1 MPDTSSWSTRMRSRS
16 LAVLITT
23 AVLAAGAG
31 CSSTPSSGPVQS
43 AGAKAGRVIDDSVI
57 TAKVKAALIGDP
69 VTKAH
74 EISVETFHG
83 TVQLSGFV
91 DSAQSK
97 ARAAELAQ
105 NVEGVKDVK
114 NSLQL
119 QSSNQ

>member
-1 MPDTSSWSTRMRSRS
+1 MRSRS
-16 LAVLITT
+16 FAIVITT
-23 AVLAAGAG
+23 AVLAAAAG
-31 CSSTPSSGPVQS
+31 CSSTPSSGPVETT
-43 AGAKAGRVIDDSVI
+43 AAKAGKYVDDSVI
-57 TAKVKAALIGDP
+57 TAKVKEALIQDP

-91 DSAQSK
+91 DSAESK
-97 ARAAELAQ
+97 TRASQLAH

-119 QSSNQ
+119 QSSNP

>member
-1 MPDTSSWSTRMRSRS
+1 MRNRP
-16 LAVLITT
+16 LAIVITA
-23 AVLAAGAG
+23 AVLATAAG
-31 CSSTPSSGPVQS
+31 CSSTPSSGP
-43 AGAKAGRVIDDSVI
+43 AETTAAKAGRVVDDSVI
-57 TAKVKAALIGDP
+57 TAKVKEALIQDP

-97 ARAAELAQ
+97 TRAGQLAQ
-105 NVEGVKDVK
+105 NVAGVKDVK

>member
-1 MPDTSSWSTRMRSRS
+1 MRSRS
-16 LAVLITT
+16 LAVLFTS
-23 AVLAAGAG
+23 AVLAAAAG
-31 CSSTPSSGPVQS
+31 CSSTPTSGPVQTAS
-43 AGAKAGRVIDDSVI
+43 ANAGRVVDDSVI
-57 TAKVKAALIGDP
+57 TAKVKAALIQDP

-97 ARAAELAQ
+97 ARAGQLAQ
-105 NVEGVKDVK
+105 NVEGVRDVK

-119 QSSNQ
+119 QNLND

>member
-1 MPDTSSWSTRMRSRS
+1 MRNRS
-16 LAVLITT
+16 LAIVVT
-23 AVLAAGAG
+23 AAVFAAAAG
-31 CSSTPSSGPVQS
+31 CSSTPTSGPTETT
-43 AGAKAGRVIDDSVI
+43 AAKAGRVVDDSVI
-57 TAKVKAALIGDP
+57 TAKVKTALIQDP

-97 ARAAELAQ
+97 ARATELAQ

-119 QSSNQ
+119 QSANQ

>member
-1 MPDTSSWSTRMRSRS
+1 MRSRS
-16 LAVLITT
+16 LAVLFTS
-23 AVLAAGAG
+23 AVLAAAAG
-31 CSSTPSSGPVQS
+31 CSSTPNSGPVQTAS
-43 AGAKAGRVIDDSVI
+43 ANAGRVVDDSVI
-57 TAKVKAALIGDP
+57 TAKVKAALIQDP

-97 ARAAELAQ
+97 ARAEQLAQ
-105 NVEGVKDVK
+105 NVEGVRDVK

-119 QSSNQ
+119 QNMSD

>member
-1 MPDTSSWSTRMRSRS
+1 MPDNLLEFLMRSRS
-16 LAVLITT
+16 FAIVITT
-23 AVLAAGAG
+23 AVLAAAAG
-31 CSSTPSSGPVQS
+31 CSSTPSSGPVETT
-43 AGAKAGRVIDDSVI
+43 AAKAGKYVDDSVI
-57 TAKVKAALIGDP
+57 TAKVKEALIQDP

-97 ARAAELAQ
+97 TRAGQLAQ

>member
-1 MPDTSSWSTRMRSRS
+1 MRNRS
-16 LAVLITT
+16 LAIVIAA
-23 AVLAAGAG
+23 AVLATAAG
-31 CSSTPSSGPVQS
+31 CSSTPSAGPVQT

-57 TAKVKAALIGDP
+57 TAKVKEALIQDP

-91 DSAQSK
+91 DSAESK
-97 ARAAELAQ
+97 ARAGQLAQ
-105 NVEGVKDVK
+105 NVNGVKDVK

-119 QSSNQ
+119 QSANQ

>member
-1 MPDTSSWSTRMRSRS
+1 MRSRS
-16 LAVLITT
+16 IAVLITS
-23 AVLAAGAG
+23 AVLAAAAAG
-31 CSSTPSSGPVQS
+31 CSSTPSSGPAQS

-91 DSAQSK
+91 DSAESK
-97 ARAAELAQ
+97 ARASQLAS
-105 NVEGVKDVK
+105 NVEGVRDVK

>member
-1 MPDTSSWSTRMRSRS
+1 MRSRL
-16 LAVLITT
+16 LAVFVTS
-23 AVLAAGAG
+23 AVLAVAAG
-31 CSSTPSSGPVQS
+31 CSSTRSSGP
-43 AGAKAGRVIDDSVI
+43 AETTAAKAGRVVDDSVI
-57 TAKVKAALIGDP
+57 TAKVKAALIQDP

-97 ARAAELAQ
+97 TRAGQLAQ
-105 NVEGVKDVK
+105 NVEGVRDVK

-119 QSSNQ
+119 QSTNQ

>member
-1 MPDTSSWSTRMRSRS
+1 MRSRS
-16 LAVLITT
+16 LAVLITS
-23 AVLAAGAG
+23 ALLAAAVAG
-31 CSSTPSSGPVQS
+31 CSSTPSSGPTETT
-43 AGAKAGRVIDDSVI
+43 AAKAGRVVDDSVI
-57 TAKVKAALIGDP
+57 TAKVKAALIQDP

-97 ARAAELAQ
+97 ARAGQLAQ
-105 NVEGVKDVK
+105 NIEGVKDVK

-119 QSSNQ
+119 QSTNQ